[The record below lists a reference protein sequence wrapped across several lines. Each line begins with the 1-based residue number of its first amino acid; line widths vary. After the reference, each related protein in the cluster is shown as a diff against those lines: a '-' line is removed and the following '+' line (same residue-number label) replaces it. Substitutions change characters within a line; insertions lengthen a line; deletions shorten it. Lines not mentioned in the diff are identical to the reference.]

1 MQAGGRRFDPDW
13 LHQPWFLRMRV
24 KRHMR
29 RVRCMC
35 GFASLAEM
43 LERLFFKNSE
53 VVLTHQIQR
62 NLDGFKRKFEYERV
76 QMNHVAF
83 ENQQRIAPGSLGLYG
98 QVNKRMWWMP
108 RR

>member
-1 MQAGGRRFDPDW
+1 M
-13 LHQPWFLRMRV
+13 
-24 KRHMR
+24 K
-29 RVRCMC
+29 RCM
-35 GFASLAEM
+35 SLRTKVHEWLYVARVSTT
-43 LERLFFKNSE
+43 LVTVLFKNSE

-83 ENQQRIAPGSLGLYG
+83 ENQQRITPGSLGLYG

>member
-1 MQAGGRRFDPDW
+1 
-13 LHQPWFLRMRV
+13 
-24 KRHMR
+24 MR

-35 GFASLAEM
+35 GFASPAEM

-62 NLDGFKRKFEYERV
+62 NLDGSKSDFGDESSL
-76 QMNHVAF
+76 NHVAF